1 MSDAPT
7 ISSLRLAILCMMLEA
22 PKSGYD
28 LKTVF
33 EQTPMGHFS
42 SSPGSI
48 YPALKRME
56 EEGWISGTV
65 ENPDSLRPTR
75 MLSLMPKGEQL
86 LKHLFLQPID
96 EQDVVFRMDQL
107 MLRFVFMTPL
117 LGRESTCDFLEQLI
131 EALTDQVVA
140 VRTASRELTNDPPE
154 GLLALQHGIDSYE
167 STLRWARKALSTL
180 TQHR

>member
-1 MSDAPT
+1 MSSTPN
-7 ISSLRLAILCMMLEA
+7 ISSLRLAILCMMLET
-22 PKSGYD
+22 PRSGYD
-28 LKTVF
+28 LKTIF

-65 ENPDSLRPTR
+65 DNPDSLRPAR
-75 MLSLMPKGEQL
+75 MMSLTPKGEEL
-86 LKHLFLQPID
+86 LKHLFSQPID

-107 MLRFVFMTPL
+107 MLRFAFMTPL

-131 EALTDQVVA
+131 EALANQVA
-140 VRTASRELTNDPPE
+140 SLRTASRELTNDPPE
-154 GLLALQHGIDSYE
+154 GLLALRHGIVSYE
-167 STLRWARKALSTL
+167 STLRWARKALSIL
-180 TQHR
+180 TQHT